1 MSEVVVHGVTKQDEH
16 HGGGR
21 GPGSVALRIGV
32 TWQRGEDLRRRRRRR
47 RRRTRA
53 SGRVGIGRQQGEG
66 QAEGK
71 RWAGG

>member
-1 MSEVVVHGVTKQDEH
+1 MCEVVVHRVTKQDEH

-32 TWQRGEDLRRRRRRR
+32 TRQRGEDLRRRRRRR
-47 RRRTRA
+47 TRA
-53 SGRVGIGRQQGEG
+53 SGRMGIGRQRGEG

-71 RWAGG
+71 RWAGDG